1 MNGDRI
7 SVSAASLMSVGS
19 IGLSFWQQDQS
30 YWSHAQSEDNSQSQT
45 DALINLMG
53 DAMTTESQGLAS
65 IANQTAL
72 SRVNTQLTAAVQN
85 ALQGSTGSSA
95 ASSSSG
101 SPAASSSASNTASSA
116 APVAAS
122 PAIGTGTAP
131 LTATTALFT
140 LGILKGGT
148 ISVSDGAD
156 TTTYTSTG
164 TDTVNDVINAI
175 NANLYG
181 HASAAAWLNSNGQ
194 LVITGKNTTDLI
206 TIGGTY
212 AANIGFGAA
221 NNSFA
226 PTAASPTASAS
237 STSSTAS
244 APASLN
250 TSTEASS
257 SGSSSGSSGASSAAA
272 KKPASGI
279 AYNSATALLSSGTA
293 ETLLASSGLSG
304 NLINLLA

>member
-1 MNGDRI
+1 
-7 SVSAASLMSVGS
+7 MSVGS
-19 IGLSFWQQDQS
+19 IGLSFWQQDQN
-30 YWSHAQSEDNSQSQT
+30 YWSNAQSEDNSQSQI

-53 DAMTTESQGLAS
+53 NAMTTESQGLAS

-72 SRVNTQLTAAVQN
+72 SRVNTQLTAAVQS
-85 ALQGSTGSSA
+85 ALQGSTGSA
-95 ASSSSG
+95 TASSSS
-101 SPAASSSASNTASSA
+101 SNPTASSSAPDSASSA
-116 APVAAS
+116 APAAAS
-122 PAIGTGTAP
+122 HAIGTGTVP
-131 LTATTALFT
+131 LTATTTLFT

-148 ISVSDGAD
+148 ISVSDDTG

-181 HASAAAWLNSNGQ
+181 HASAAAWLNSSGQ

-226 PTAASPTASAS
+226 PTAPSPASSAS
-237 STSSTAS
+237 SASNTSSTSAS
-244 APASLN
+244 SN
-250 TSTEASS
+250 TPTVSSSSGGSSGS
-257 SGSSSGSSGASSAAA
+257 SGSSSATAKTAVSA
-272 KKPASGI
+272 I

-293 ETLLASSGLSG
+293 ETLLASSGLGG

>member
-1 MNGDRI
+1 
-7 SVSAASLMSVGS
+7 MSVGS
-19 IGLSFWQQDQS
+19 IGLSFWQQDQT
-30 YWSHAQSEDNSQSQT
+30 YWSNAQSEDNSQSQT

-53 DAMTTESQGLAS
+53 NAMTTESQGLAS

-72 SRVNTQLTAAVQN
+72 SRVNTQLTAAVQS
-85 ALQGSTGSSA
+85 ALQGSTGSST
-95 ASSSSG
+95 ASSSAS
-101 SPAASSSASNTASSA
+101 SPAASSSSSDTGSSA
-116 APVAAS
+116 SPAPAS
-122 PAIGTGTAP
+122 PAIGTGTVP

-148 ISVSDGAD
+148 ISVSDGTG

-181 HASAAAWLNSNGQ
+181 HASAAAWLNSSGQ

-212 AANIGFGAA
+212 AANIGFGAT

-226 PTAASPTASAS
+226 PTAPSPASSAS
-237 STSSTAS
+237 SASSSSGTSSTSAS
-244 APASLN
+244 SN
-250 TSTEASS
+250 SSTGSSSSGGSSGS
-257 SGSSSGSSGASSAAA
+257 SGSSSATTKTAVSA
-272 KKPASGI
+272 I